1 MGPLMS
7 GEGQELKIFSCTA
20 NVALSKSIADYL
32 GTQLCHAEVRR
43 FSDGEIFVEIQESVR
58 GADTF
63 VIQPTC
69 YPVNDTLMELLIMT
83 DALKR
88 SSCNSITAVLPYY
101 GYGRQDR
108 KVQSRVPITAKLV
121 ADLLTAAGVDRV
133 VSMDLH
139 AGQIQGF
146 FNIPFD
152 HLFAKPVI
160 LNYIRDNY
168 DLDKLVIVSPDAGGV
183 ERARAY
189 AKRLDANLAIIDKR
203 RLRPNEAQAMN
214 LIGEVKGKQTI
225 IVDDMIDTAGTLVQA
240 MHVLLDRGAESVSAA
255 CTHGVFSG
263 AAAERIRD
271 SQIREVICTDTV
283 PLSPQMAKLSKVK
296 CLSVAGILAE
306 AIGRIHKN
314 TSVSSLFD

>member
-1 MGPLMS
+1 MFS
-7 GEGQELKIFSCTA
+7 TGEDQIRIFSGTA
-20 NVALSKSIADYL
+20 NPALARAITDEL
-32 GTQLCHAEVRR
+32 GVQLSRAEIRR
-43 FSDGEIFVEIQESVR
+43 FSDGEIFVEIQESIR
-58 GADTF
+58 GIDTF

-69 YPVNDTLMELLIMT
+69 HPVNDTIMELLIMT

-88 SSCNSITAVLPYY
+88 SSANSITAVIPYY

-133 VSMDLH
+133 ISMDLH

-160 LNYIRDNY
+160 TQYFLNNY
-168 DLDKLVIVSPDAGGV
+168 DLKNSVVVSPDAGGV

-189 AKRLDANLAIIDKR
+189 AKRLDTSLAIIDKR
-203 RLRPNEAQAMN
+203 RLRANEAQAMN
-214 LIGEVKGKQTI
+214 LIGEVAGKHAI
-225 IVDDMIDTAGTLVQA
+225 IIDDMIDTAGTLVQA
-240 MHVLLDRGAESVSAA
+240 VQVLKDRGAATVSAA

-263 AAAERIRD
+263 AAGERIRSSD
-271 SQIREVICTDTV
+271 LKEVICTDTI
-283 PLSPQMAKLSKVK
+283 PLSSQLAKIEKVK
-296 CLSVAGILAE
+296 CLSVAPILAE
-306 AIGRIHKN
+306 TIRRICKHE
-314 TSVSSLFD
+314 SVSSIFD

>member
-1 MGPLMS
+1 MS
-7 GEGQELKIFSCTA
+7 GKGPELKIFSCTA
-20 NVALSKSIADYL
+20 NVALSKAIADNL

-58 GADTF
+58 GADAF

-69 YPVNDTLMELLIMT
+69 YPANDTLMELLIMT

-88 SSCNSITAVLPYY
+88 SSCNSITAVMPYY

-108 KVQSRVPITAKLV
+108 KAQSRVPITAKLV

-133 VSMDLH
+133 VAMDLH

-152 HLFAKPVI
+152 HLFAKPV
-160 LNYIRDNY
+160 LLQHIRNNY
-168 DLDKLVIVSPDAGGV
+168 DLEKLVIVSPDAGGV

-214 LIGEVKGKQTI
+214 LIGDVKGKQTI

-263 AAAERIRD
+263 AATERIRD

-283 PLSPQMAKLSKVK
+283 PLAPSIAKLSKVK

-306 AIGRIHKN
+306 AIGRIYKN

>member
-1 MGPLMS
+1 MAKDR
-7 GEGQELKIFSCTA
+7 EVKIFSCTA
-20 NVALSKSIADYL
+20 NVTLSKAIADFL
-32 GTQLCHAEVRR
+32 QMPLCHAEVRR

-58 GADTF
+58 GADVF

-69 YPVNDTLMELLIMT
+69 HPVNDSLMELLIMT

-88 SSCNSITAVLPYY
+88 SSAHSITAVIPYY

-108 KVQSRVPITAKLV
+108 KVQPRVPITAKLV
-121 ADLLTAAGVDRV
+121 ADLLTAAGVSRV

-152 HLFAKPVI
+152 HLYAKPV
-160 LNYIRDNY
+160 LLQYIRQNY
-168 DLDKLVIVSPDAGGV
+168 SLDRLTVVSPDAGGV

-189 AKRLDANLAIIDKR
+189 AKRLGVSLAIIDKR
-203 RLRPNEAQAMN
+203 RVQPNEAQALN
-214 LIGEVKGKQTI
+214 VIGDVKGKQAI

-240 MHVLLDRGAESVSAA
+240 VHVLLEHGAESVSAA

-263 AAAERIRD
+263 NASDRIRD
-271 SQIREVICTDTV
+271 SRIREVICTDTI
-283 PLSPQMAKLSKVK
+283 PLNSSISKSPKLR
-296 CLSVAGILAE
+296 CLSVAPLLAQ
-306 AIGRIHKN
+306 AIQRIDRHE
-314 TSVSSLFD
+314 SVSSLFD

>member
-1 MGPLMS
+1 MNPQS
-7 GEGQELKIFSCTA
+7 GRDTLKIFSCTS
-20 NVALSKSIADYL
+20 NTALSKAIVDHL
-32 GTQLCHAEVRR
+32 GIQLCQAEVRR

-58 GADTF
+58 GTDTF
-63 VIQPTC
+63 IIQPIC
-69 YPVNDTLMELLIMT
+69 HPVNDSLMELLIMT

-88 SSCNSITAVLPYY
+88 SSTNSITAVIPYY
-101 GYGRQDR
+101 GYARQDR

-121 ADLLTAAGVDRV
+121 ADLLTAAGVTRV
-133 VSMDLH
+133 VAMDLH

-152 HLFAKPVI
+152 HLYAKPVL
-160 LNYIRDNY
+160 LNHIRQHY
-168 DLDKLVIVSPDAGGV
+168 DLSKLVLVSPDAGGV

-189 AKRLDANLAIIDKR
+189 AKRLDVSIAIIDKR

-214 LIGEVKGKQTI
+214 VIGDVEGKDAL

-240 MHVLLDRGAESVSAA
+240 IHVLRSHGAQSVSAA

-263 AAAERIRD
+263 MAFERIRD
-271 SQIREVICTDTV
+271 SDLKEVICTDSI
-283 PLSPQMAKLSKVK
+283 PLTREMASLSKVK
-296 CLSVAGILAE
+296 CLTVAPIFAE
-306 AIGRIHKN
+306 AILRIHEE

>member
-1 MGPLMS
+1 MFS
-7 GEGQELKIFSCTA
+7 AGEDQIKIFSGTA
-20 NVALSKSIADYL
+20 NPGLARAITDELGVQLSR
-32 GTQLCHAEVRR
+32 AEIRR
-43 FSDGEIFVEIQESVR
+43 FSDGEIFVEIQESIR
-58 GADTF
+58 GIDTF

-69 YPVNDTLMELLIMT
+69 HPVNDTIMELLIMT

-88 SSCNSITAVLPYY
+88 SSANSITAVIPYY

-133 VSMDLH
+133 ISMDLH

-160 LNYIRDNY
+160 TNYLLNHY
-168 DLDKLVIVSPDAGGV
+168 DLENCVVVSPDAGGV
-183 ERARAY
+183 ERSRAY
-189 AKRLDANLAIIDKR
+189 AKRLNTSLAIIDKR
-203 RLRPNEAQAMN
+203 RLRANEAQAMN
-214 LIGEVKGKQTI
+214 LIGEVAGKHAI

-240 MHVLLDRGAESVSAA
+240 VQVLKDKGAAAVSAA

-263 AAAERIRD
+263 AAGERIRSSD
-271 SQIREVICTDTV
+271 LHEVICTDTI
-283 PLSPQMAKLSKVK
+283 PLSPQMAKTEKVK
-296 CLSVAGILAE
+296 CLSVAPILAE
-306 AIGRIHKN
+306 TIRRICKHE
-314 TSVSSLFD
+314 SVSSIFD